1 MNGTAENNEQPAI
14 PCGLV
19 AKSFFNDTYDL
30 KRCTDESKDCKTTV
44 NITIEQTNIAW
55 ASDKEY
61 KFNNIK
67 EKLPTFENG
76 TIKTYKDVQWHD
88 MEDGKY
94 YNFYVFV
101 INLL

>member
-61 KFNNIK
+61 KFKNIK
-67 EKLPTFENG
+67 DNLPAG
-76 TIKTYKDVQWHD
+76 KTYKDIQWQD